1 MKIQTIAFLACCNVF
16 LNLAI
21 SQVAKSQVIPDR
33 SLPENS
39 EVTTEGNKIDID
51 GGTTR
56 GNNLFHSF
64 EQFLRSPRHY
74 CFF

>member
-1 MKIQTIAFLACCNVF
+1 MKAISLACS
-16 LNLAI
+16 LNLGILTALVP
-21 SQVAKSQVIPDR
+21 SLLAQAQVIPDQ

-56 GNNLFHSF
+56 GNNLF
-64 EQFLRSPRHY
+64 P
-74 CFF
+74 